1 MPFRPNNYGSKT
13 LTEQTMDSPEVK
25 HSRWPSPIWLVPLVS
40 LLVAGWL
47 LYDQLLQRDVQIEI
61 TFDNGAGI
69 KPGVDLR
76 YRGVPVGSVDKIVLS
91 DDLNHVTVHASLNR
105 DAEKL
110 ARKKSRFWIV
120 EPELGIAGARNLD
133 TLVSG
138 KYIAVSPGEGEPVK
152 EFDGLE
158 TPPEQQ
164 PNLGLRVTLVAK
176 QLGSLKKG
184 RHIYYRDVQVGTI
197 GESELSQGG
206 RFVEV
211 QAIIEPKYTRLV
223 RSNTRFWNS
232 SGLSVDVGLFKG
244 AQIQASSLENLLRG
258 GISFATPTEAG
269 PLAKEGERFDLY
281 SQPEDD
287 WHEWAPIMKW
297 K

>member
-1 MPFRPNNYGSKT
+1 MET
-13 LTEQTMDSPEVK
+13 PEVK
-25 HSRWPSPIWLVPLVS
+25 HSRWPSPIWLVPLIS

-61 TFDNGAGI
+61 TFENGSGI

-76 YRGVPVGSVDKIVLS
+76 YRGVPVGSVDEIVLS
-91 DDLNHVTVHASLNR
+91 DDLKHVTVHASLNR

-110 ARKKSRFWIV
+110 AQEKSRFWIV

-138 KYIAVSPGEGEPVK
+138 KYIAVEPGEGEPKK
-152 EFDGLE
+152 EFEGLE

-164 PNLGLRVTLVAK
+164 PNLGLKVTLVAN

-184 RHIYYRDVQVGTI
+184 RKIYYRDLQVGTI
-197 GESELSQGG
+197 GESELSQDG
-206 RFVEV
+206 RFVEI
-211 QAIIEPKYTRLV
+211 QAIVEPKYARLV

-232 SGLSVDVGLFKG
+232 SGLTVDVGLFKG
-244 AQIQASSLENLLRG
+244 AEVQASSLENLLRG
-258 GISFATPTEAG
+258 GISFATPPEAG
-269 PLAKEGERFDLY
+269 PLAKAGERFDLY
-281 SQPEDD
+281 KQPEDD
-287 WHEWAPIMKW
+287 WREWAPIMKW

>member
-1 MPFRPNNYGSKT
+1 
-13 LTEQTMDSPEVK
+13 MDTPEVK
-25 HSRWPSPIWLVPLVS
+25 HSRWPSPIWLVPLLS

-61 TFDNGAGI
+61 TFGNGSGI

-76 YRGVPVGSVDKIVLS
+76 YRGVPVGSVDEIVLS
-91 DDLNHVTVHASLNR
+91 DDLKHVTVHASLNR

-110 ARKKSRFWIV
+110 AREKSRFWIV

-138 KYIAVSPGEGEPVK
+138 KYIAVEPGGGESKK

-164 PNLGLRVTLVAK
+164 PNLGLKITLVADH
-176 QLGSLKKG
+176 LGSLKKG
-184 RHIYYRDVQVGTI
+184 RKIYYRDLQVGTI
-197 GESELSQGG
+197 GESELSEGG
-206 RFVEV
+206 RFVEI
-211 QAIIEPKYTRLV
+211 QAIIEPKYAKLV

-232 SGLSVDVGLFKG
+232 SGLTVDIGLFKG
-244 AQIQASSLENLLRG
+244 AEVQASSLENLLRG
-258 GISFATPTEAG
+258 GISFATPPEPG
-269 PLAKEGERFDLY
+269 PLAKAGERFDLY
-281 SQPEDD
+281 KQPEDD
-287 WHEWAPIMKW
+287 WREWAPIMKW